1 MSIAVTRAAFFDVD
15 ETLITCKSM
24 ACVLARFWGRGE
36 AAARRLAAA
45 RSSLQAQLRDGVPR
59 EQVNRSFFRFL
70 AGSRLDE
77 LEACGREWYEKAR
90 AGGLVHTPVY
100 DALRRHAHAG
110 DLIVLVSGAFSACL
124 DPLAREVGADLV
136 VCTVPEVT
144 SEGVLTGRLNGP
156 PMIGEAKAQ
165 AARGIMTA
173 FDLDPADCFAYADDD
188 SDLPLLRAVGHPV
201 LVGDGPVSAPLVE
214 TAAWSWLPGPA
225 PAPSARPVR
234 STAVRSAARPR
245 STQSTQSASSA
256 SSTPNASRTPSGST
270 ASSTSGVASA
280 PGRPCSPGVPGVP
293 GTELAPDSPSGPGA
307 PGAPGV
313 PRALASQAA

>member
-1 MSIAVTRAAFFDVD
+1 MTIAATRAAFFDVD

-36 AAARRLAAA
+36 VAARRLAAA
-45 RSSLQAQLRDGVPR
+45 RASLQAQIGAGVPR

-77 LEACGREWYEKAR
+77 LEACGQEWYEKAR
-90 AGGLVHTPVY
+90 TGGLVHTPVY
-100 DALRRHAHAG
+100 DALRRHANAG

-136 VCTVPEVT
+136 VCTVPEVD
-144 SEGVLTGRLNGP
+144 SQGLLTGELSGP
-156 PMIGEAKAQ
+156 AMIGEAKAE

-173 FDLDPADCFAYADDD
+173 FDLAPGDCFAYADDD

-214 TAAWSWLPGPA
+214 TATWSWLPGPA
-225 PAPSARPVR
+225 PAPSARPAPPPAAR
-234 STAVRSAARPR
+234 TTAPPPSARSATGGPSAR
-245 STQSTQSASSA
+245 SATGATSA
-256 SSTPNASRTPSGST
+256 EGATGAF
-270 ASSTSGVASA
+270 A
-280 PGRPCSPGVPGVP
+280 P
-293 GTELAPDSPSGPGA
+293 
-307 PGAPGV
+307 
-313 PRALASQAA
+313 QAA